1 MRKTFLLLGI
11 GLLLPASAFAQI
23 DWVQNLDR
31 GLDEARDR
39 DAPIFA
45 FYWEYN

>member
-1 MRKTFLLLGI
+1 MRKTMFLLGL

-39 DAPIFA
+39 DAPILAVF
-45 FYWEYN
+45 WEYN